1 MTVAFSL
8 EKLYNFFIMD
18 TKLQREIEV
27 MRMKKK
33 VVVALGHR
41 ALGTTLPEQQ
51 IAVRKTVKS
60 IADLVQDGYQVV
72 ITHSNAPQLGMIHTA
87 MNEFGKNHPDY
98 TPAPMSVCSAMTQ
111 GYVGFDLQ
119 NAIREELLTRGI
131 YRTVST
137 ILTQVTVD
145 PYDEAFTPQQ
155 KFWDVI
161 CPQKT
166 LQQSEKKATMW
177 WRSLERGFVV
187 SFPHRIR

>member
-111 GYVGFDLQ
+111 GYV
-119 NAIREELLTRGI
+119 
-131 YRTVST
+131 
-137 ILTQVTVD
+137 
-145 PYDEAFTPQQ
+145 
-155 KFWDVI
+155 
-161 CPQKT
+161 
-166 LQQSEKKATMW
+166 
-177 WRSLERGFVV
+177 
-187 SFPHRIR
+187 